1 MRPRGAG
8 PVVAVREL
16 RGSRRRGGDGHRVPH
31 RAHGRLRL
39 VANRYTAALYGRP
52 GPQLSRSYT
61 GPFLPERPRHPAV
74 RDRLRVLGTSPGEPA
89 VAVGPRPRARA
100 RGRLGAGLPRRSLS
114 ARHCR
119 AASRRPSRPPSPRP
133 RPPGWLPLGSRR
145 VRTGCANGSPP
156 GCGASR
162 QVIVNREDGCHDASP
177 HDPRR
182 RSCRPRAWPFATEL
196 GRLMPREKPE

>member
-52 GPQLSRSYT
+52 GHQLSRSYT
-61 GPFLPERPRHPAV
+61 GQFLPERPRHPAV
-74 RDRLRVLGTSPGEPA
+74 RDRLRVLGTSPASLPSLWVPA
-89 VAVGPRPRARA
+89 LALALAVGWARVFLGAHYPRDIAGRPRGGPRDRRHRDPARQGGCRLDLDACGPAA
-100 RGRLGAGLPRRSLS
+100 RTARRQ
-114 ARHCR
+114 
-119 AASRRPSRPPSPRP
+119 
-133 RPPGWLPLGSRR
+133 
-145 VRTGCANGSPP
+145 
-156 GCGASR
+156 CGASR

-182 RSCRPRAWPFATEL
+182 RSCRLRAWPFATEL